1 MLPLSAYE
9 DLSAFKLYACDC
21 GLLRRLAKLPSDVVL
36 SPTANYTE
44 FKGAMAENAI
54 LQSLMPILNRDM
66 PFYWSSDSRAEIEFV
81 IQWHEEII
89 PIEVKAENCISGRS
103 LSVYNER
110 YKPKHRVRFS
120 FQNLLC
126 NCGLLSCPS
135 PLADWLPKLLLMAW
149 DLVRKDFFV
158 RGGIEAGCK
167 NGACP
172 FSHAWLMCMTHCHLL
187 VMPVSCHQKNLCHH
201 QREKTVPRQIGT
213 SFVVYAR
220 YRKKIKT

>member
-1 MLPLSAYE
+1 MPAPNPHTYGVRIGRRRIYSSSGEVWLPL
-9 DLSAFKLYACDC
+9 LS
-21 GLLRRLAKLPSDVVL
+21 RNISVEPL
-36 SPTANYTE
+36 SSTANYTE

-66 PFYWSSDSRAEIEFV
+66 PFYWSSDSRAEIELV
-81 IQWHEEII
+81 IQWQEEII

-135 PLADWLPKLLLMAW
+135 PLADWLPKLLLMA
-149 DLVRKDFFV
+149 
-158 RGGIEAGCK
+158 
-167 NGACP
+167 
-172 FSHAWLMCMTHCHLL
+172 
-187 VMPVSCHQKNLCHH
+187 
-201 QREKTVPRQIGT
+201 
-213 SFVVYAR
+213 
-220 YRKKIKT
+220 